1 VQATFERTRAL
12 TTGIAASVGLIAA
25 LTGCASPAPGAT
37 TRASTAT
44 FAPTATT
51 PQATATTEAVATVVP
66 TPIPTESPAELGLP
80 DDVTL
85 EWIGDF
91 EPVTGLAHFNQL
103 TEDSFSISIDVETS
117 SEGAAQGFAVLLLS
131 GTCADQSEPADFQ
144 GALFTESFGPG
155 DTPAFAFVVSRDEL
169 EGILTSA
176 HSILVTDAPGLH
188 NLACGD
194 IEV

>member
-1 VQATFERTRAL
+1 MP
-12 TTGIAASVGLIAA
+12 S
-25 LTGCASPAPGAT
+25 
-37 TRASTAT
+37 
-44 FAPTATT
+44 
-51 PQATATTEAVATVVP
+51 
-66 TPIPTESPAELGLP
+66 ESPAKLELP

-103 TEDSFSISIDVETS
+103 TDDAVSITGSVES
-117 SEGAAQGFAVLLLS
+117 SEQAAALGFVVLVLP
-131 GTCADQSEPADFQ
+131 GRCADHPEPVATEDFR
-144 GALFTESFGPG
+144 GALLTETFFPG
-155 DTPAFAFVVSRDEL
+155 ETPTIAFVASRDQL
-169 EGILTSA
+169 EEILASP